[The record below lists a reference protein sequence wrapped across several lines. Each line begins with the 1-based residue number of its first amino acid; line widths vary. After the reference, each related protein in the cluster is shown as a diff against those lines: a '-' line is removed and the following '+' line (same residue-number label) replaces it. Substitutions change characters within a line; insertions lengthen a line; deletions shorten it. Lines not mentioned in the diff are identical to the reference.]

1 MLFARGTWQ
10 RFGLV
15 YVDFDTLE
23 RVPKSSYD
31 WYRKFIASQRA
42 AAAR

>member
-1 MLFARGTWQ
+1 MDGRFRN

-23 RVPKSSYD
+23 RIEAERRLVPRGGK
-31 WYRKFIASQRA
+31 A
-42 AAAR
+42 